1 MKKIIEKC
9 KKADKPWKI
18 EWIILGF
25 LIVFCYLSFN
35 HGDIR
40 ATATHG
46 MDLLV
51 IGLKGKFF
59 QFYDY
64 TESTAVYLIPIYI
77 LFAIWSIPVYIIYGI
92 AGIPIWGKLNYLGF
106 PFPVLMWYKLLPT
119 LFVVGT
125 AIVLYKIGKIIGMSK
140 TKRNWMML
148 LFASFPILMF
158 SQFCFGQ
165 YDSICMFF
173 TMLSIYYYLQK
184 KLYKFS
190 ALMSLAITFKLFPI
204 MLFIPLLL
212 YVEKRVFH
220 LIKYCLIGS
229 LGYILSNAFFFKS
242 EGFIQTKTFSTDMVS
257 RFFTANIPT
266 TFGSVSVIL
275 VFLIIV
281 CALAYIKKCNE
292 QNDFEFYQNS
302 IYICFSVYSI
312 LFAFILWHPQ
322 WLILVSPFIILMAMM
337 SENIKTSIILN
348 IIMAISYFLI
358 TISFFATNVDE
369 SLLNFGIWPI
379 LTNLPNVDGG
389 HFSHFVHRISV
400 LDNSLFITIFAGALI
415 ANLIIKYPTKKRLEQ
430 RKSLL
435 KEEGIAVERGFVWL
449 QIVTILFYVIPSLV
463 IFF

>member
-1 MKKIIEKC
+1 MKKLIEKC
-9 KKADKPWKI
+9 KNADKPWKA
-18 EWIILGF
+18 EWIILGL

-46 MDLLV
+46 MDLLT
-51 IGLKGKFF
+51 ITLKGKFF

-64 TESTAVYLIPIYI
+64 TEATAVYLIPIYI

-92 AGIPIWGKLNYLGF
+92 AGIPIWGKLVYMGF
-106 PFPVLMWYKLLPT
+106 PFSVLMWYKLLPA
-119 LFVVGT
+119 LFAAGT
-125 AIVLYKIGKIIGMSK
+125 AIVLYKIGKIIGMSE
-140 TKRNWMML
+140 TKRKWMML

-212 YVEKRVFH
+212 YVEKRVFP

-229 LGYILSNAFFFKS
+229 LGYILSNALFFKS
-242 EGFIQTKTFSTDMVS
+242 EGFIETKSFSSDMVP
-257 RFFTANIPT
+257 RFFIANIT
-266 TFGSVSVIL
+266 TSFGSVSIIL

-281 CALAYIKKCNE
+281 CVLAYIKKIDL
-292 QNDFEFYQNS
+292 QNDFEFYQTS
-302 IYICFSVYSI
+302 IYLCFSVYSV

-322 WLILVSPFIILMAMM
+322 WVILISPFIILMAMM
-337 SENIKTSIILN
+337 SENIKTSVILN
-348 IIMAISYFLI
+348 IAMSVSYFLI
-358 TISFFATNVDE
+358 TISCFSKNVDE
-369 SLLNFGIWPI
+369 SMINMGIWPI
-379 LTNLPNVDGG
+379 LTKLPKIDGG

-400 LDNSLFITIFAGALI
+400 LDNSLFITIFTGALI